1 MDRTETRNTTETA
14 PAKKDMSVSRVVDY
28 DIIEG
33 SKQAARREHDLTIRQ
48 AVSRHR
54 KAVLWAAF
62 FCLPNLIIGYDPT
75 IVSTLVGIPEFRK
88 RFGYE
93 YPAGS
98 GTYVLEAAWTSAF
111 TYAPVIGFLL
121 ASVWGGWCVD
131 RFGPRKTLL
140 GATTLSLGTLL
151 IEVLGESAAVIFVGD
166 LLTGLLTGS
175 FPVLGP
181 AYISEIL
188 PVSLRGIG
196 LSCNNMAQ
204 VLGSLIGIGI
214 LRGTED
220 RMDKWAYKVPFITE
234 YAFPLMFIVGVIL
247 APETPWFLAKKGRN
261 EAAAKS
267 LQRIGYAVGD
277 EIDNTIAHMQETIL
291 LEEELSKSTTYL
303 DCFRGTNLR
312 RTVICA
318 TAYSGQFFCGIN
330 IASGYC
336 TYFFELAGVTTNQ
349 AFDLSCGLF
358 ALGVVGNMLAW
369 PLMTYWGRRSAY
381 LLTAA
386 LATMFMYLIGFLG
399 IAPNSNT
406 GAMYAKS
413 VILLLFNF
421 VYNIGLGP
429 IVYVLIAELPS
440 TKIRGKTLGVACFV
454 PHIFSISI
462 TAGLPYAMSATEANW
477 GAKTGFLFGGLG
489 TLTVIWA
496 FFCLPE
502 SKGRTF
508 EELDILF
515 ERKIPARKFATTDL
529 TDFDRSAI
537 VDAKYVEA

>member
-1 MDRTETRNTTETA
+1 MEVTESRDTTGHAIEERKEA
-14 PAKKDMSVSRVVDY
+14 SLDIKY
-28 DIIEG
+28 DVLVEG
-33 SKQAARREHDLTIRQ
+33 SKKAARREHELTVRQ
-48 AVSRHR
+48 AISQHR
-54 KAVLWAAF
+54 GGVLWAAF

-75 IVSTLVGIPEFRK
+75 IVGTLVGIPQFRK
-88 RFGYE
+88 KFGYE

-98 GTYVLEAAWTSAF
+98 GSYVLEASWTSAF
-111 TYAPVIGFLL
+111 TYAPVIGFML

-140 GATTLSLGTLL
+140 GATVLSLGTLL

-188 PVSLRGIG
+188 PVALRGVG
-196 LSCNNMAQ
+196 LSCNNLCQ
-204 VLGSLIGIGI
+204 VLGSLIGVGI

-220 RMDKWAYKVPFITE
+220 RSDKWAYKVPFITE
-234 YAFPLMFIVGVIL
+234 YAFPLLFIVGAFF
-247 APETPWFLAKKGRN
+247 APETPWFLVKKGRYE
-261 EAAAKS
+261 EATRS
-267 LQRIGYAVGD
+267 LRRIGYVD
-277 EIDNTIAHMQETIL
+277 TDDDTLAHMKETIL
-291 LEEELSKSTTYL
+291 LEDEHSKNATYL

-349 AFDLSCGLF
+349 AFDLSLGLF
-358 ALGVVGNMLAW
+358 ALGVVGNMLSW
-369 PLMTYWGRRSAY
+369 PLMTYWGRRSGY
-381 LLTAA
+381 ILTAA
-386 LATMFMYLIGFLG
+386 LSTLFMYLIGFLG
-399 IAPNSNT
+399 IASASNT

-429 IVYVLIAELPS
+429 IVYVIIAELPS
-440 TKIRGKTLGVACFV
+440 TAIRGKTLGVACFV
-454 PHIFSISI
+454 PHVFSISI

-477 GAKTGFLFGGLG
+477 GSKTGFLFAGLG
-489 TLTVIWA
+489 TLTVLWA
-496 FFCLPE
+496 FFYLPE

-515 ERKIPARKFATTDL
+515 ERKLPARQFAGTSL
-529 TDFDRSAI
+529 VDFERPVAI
-537 VDAKYVEA
+537 GVKDEEA